1 MKKMILALAVALVAG
16 LSQAASLN
24 WIISNIKTVEDSSVN
39 ATGYIAYLFFT
50 EGSGTLGS
58 TFETTTIDAVKTA
71 IAGGTTTFDK
81 TTSIKAYATATS
93 NSGSIPTATGLSG
106 FDNGDSVTG
115 FAVIFDSDKANY
127 IVTDTK
133 SASWTSA
140 TGAKSLAFGSQAS
153 NTTFTPVSPVP
164 EPCSV
169 ALVLL
174 GVAALGL
181 KRKIA

>member
-24 WIISNIKTVEDSSVN
+24 WIISNIKTVDDSSVN

-58 TFETTTIDAVKTA
+58 TFETTTVDAVKTA
-71 IAGGTTTFDK
+71 IADGTTTFD
-81 TTSIKAYATATS
+81 TTTAIKAYATGTS
-93 NSGSIPTATGLSG
+93 NNGSIPTATGISNNFG
-106 FDNGDSVTG
+106 AGDAVSG
-115 FAVIFDSDKANY
+115 FAVIFNDSKTKY
-127 IVTDTK
+127 IVTDVK
-133 SASWTSA
+133 SASWTSS
-140 TGAKSLAFGSQAS
+140 TGIKSLAFGTMAS
-153 NTTFTPVSPVP
+153 NTAFADVP

-181 KRKIA
+181 KRRIA